1 MTEATRPQRYLS
13 LYNNRDFRGKYLYT
27 AMNQLWLIMTDE
39 ERAEVN
45 KNFNYA
51 D

>member
-1 MTEATRPQRYLS
+1 MTTQTRPQRYIK
-13 LYNNRDFRGKYLYT
+13 LYKSREFRGKYLYT
-27 AMNQLWLIMTDE
+27 AMNQLWLTMTDT

-45 KNFNYA
+45 KLFNYA